1 MKGISFFAKSL
12 LYSCSRNKIAFLLS
26 GTDFGSYFQTL
37 IEGHFAIRAFKLPI
51 FRREIKIT
59 AAHQTGALAKRCLN
73 VCGKRRAFL
82 LKEPQGCV
90 MIAALFTDL
99 ALALLINVVLFVPA
113 FALKTDKLTDA
124 SYSLTFI
131 LLSIRAFSSS
141 NGSTASQLLLA
152 MILLW
157 AFRLG
162 VFLWMRI
169 NRLGR
174 DKRFDD
180 IRIHAMRFFGFWV
193 LQGLSVWLIM
203 LPSLLFWK
211 ATEHH
216 MELLAVFGIVIWASG
231 LMIESIADYQKAK
244 FYRTQNL
251 QQRWITT
258 GLWRYSR
265 HPNYFGE
272 ILVWLGIYLF
282 TINAFTW
289 PIALFALIS
298 PVYITI
304 LLRFVSGVPKLEK
317 SADAKF
323 GHLPNYRAYK
333 RSTNCL
339 LLWFP
344 KK

>member
-1 MKGISFFAKSL
+1 
-12 LYSCSRNKIAFLLS
+12 
-26 GTDFGSYFQTL
+26 
-37 IEGHFAIRAFKLPI
+37 
-51 FRREIKIT
+51 
-59 AAHQTGALAKRCLN
+59 
-73 VCGKRRAFL
+73 
-82 LKEPQGCV
+82 
-90 MIAALFTDL
+90 MIAALLTDL
-99 ALALLINVVLFVPA
+99 AIALLINVALFVPA
-113 FALKTDKLTDA
+113 FLLKTDKLTDI

-131 LLSIRAFSSS
+131 FLSIRAFLASS
-141 NGSTASQLLLA
+141 GSAKAQVLLA

-162 VFLWMRI
+162 IYLWMRI

-180 IRIHAMRFFGFWV
+180 IRTHAIKFFGFWV

-203 LPSLLFWK
+203 LSSLLFWK
-211 ATEHH
+211 ATNQTG
-216 MELLAVFGIVIWASG
+216 LFAVFGIIIWALG
-231 LMIESIADYQKAK
+231 LTIESIADYQKAN
-244 FYRTQNL
+244 FYRTQNH
-251 QQRWITT
+251 QQLWINT

-272 ILVWLGIYLF
+272 ILVWVGIYLF
-282 TINAFTW
+282 TVTAFAW
-289 PIALFALIS
+289 PTALFALIS
-298 PVYITI
+298 PLYIMV
-304 LLRFVSGVPKLEK
+304 LLRFISGVPKLEK

>member
-1 MKGISFFAKSL
+1 MMITVL
-12 LYSCSRNKIAFLLS
+12 L
-26 GTDFGSYFQTL
+26 
-37 IEGHFAIRAFKLPI
+37 
-51 FRREIKIT
+51 
-59 AAHQTGALAKRCLN
+59 
-73 VCGKRRAFL
+73 
-82 LKEPQGCV
+82 
-90 MIAALFTDL
+90 TDL
-99 ALALLINVVLFVPA
+99 ALALLINVALFIPA

-131 LLSIRAFSSS
+131 FLSLRAFFSSS
-141 NGSTASQLLLA
+141 NGSATNYLLLA

-162 VFLWMRI
+162 VFLWMRV
-169 NRLGR
+169 NKLGR

-180 IRIHAMRFFGFWV
+180 IRTHALRFFGFWV

-203 LPSLLFWK
+203 LPSLLFWRV
-211 ATEHH
+211 TERRLG
-216 MELLAVFGIVIWASG
+216 LLAVFGIAIWALG
-231 LMIESIADYQKAK
+231 LTIESIADYQKAK

-251 QQRWITT
+251 QHRWINT

-272 ILVWLGIYLF
+272 ILVWVGIYLF
-282 TINAFTW
+282 TLPAFSW

-298 PVYITI
+298 PVYII
-304 LLRFVSGVPKLEK
+304 VLLRFVSGVPKLEK

-323 GHLPNYRAYK
+323 GYLPNYRAYK
-333 RSTNCL
+333 RSTSCL

-344 KK
+344 KDNV